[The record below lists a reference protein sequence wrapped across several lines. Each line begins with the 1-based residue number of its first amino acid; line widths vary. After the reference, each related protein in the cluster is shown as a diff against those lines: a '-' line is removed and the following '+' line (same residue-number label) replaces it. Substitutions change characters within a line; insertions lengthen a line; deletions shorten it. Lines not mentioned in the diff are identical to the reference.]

1 MMNRKTLAHFFMEEA
16 RAHPATPAGLP
27 GIVSQLAL
35 ASKVIAR
42 ETARI
47 ALHNRTGTAGEAN
60 VTGDEQKKMDL
71 YSNEI
76 VLKALKGVPEVAAFV
91 SEELE
96 EIQVLSTTP
105 EARFI
110 VCADPFDGSSN
121 TDINGAVGTIF
132 GIYRRLST
140 GGLELERDVLRKGSD
155 QLAAGYVMYG
165 TSTMLVVTTG
175 HGVNGFTLD
184 ADLGEFVQTHPDIR
198 CPAKGKYYSANVGNH
213 RAWDPK
219 VRQFVDY
226 ITEKDPATKRPYSL
240 RYSGALVGDL
250 HRILLEGGIYF
261 YPADAKNKS
270 GKLRFL
276 YECAPLAMVAEQAGG
291 KATTGEQRI
300 LDLRAESA
308 HHRVPLA
315 IGSAEDVALFDKFAK
330 NGTAQ

>member
-1 MMNRKTLAHFFMEEA
+1 MTRKTLAHFFAEEV
-16 RAHPATPAGLP
+16 RAHPAVPGALA

-47 ALHNRTGTAGEAN
+47 ALHNRTGSAGEAN
-60 VTGDEQKKMDL
+60 ITGDEQKKMDV
-71 YSNEI
+71 YSNDI
-76 VLKALKGVPEVAAFV
+76 VLKALRGAPGVAAFV
-91 SEELE
+91 SEEMD
-96 EIQVLSTTP
+96 EIQVLSDAA
-105 EARFI
+105 EAQFI

-121 TDINGAVGTIF
+121 TDINGSVGTIF
-132 GIYRRLST
+132 GIYGTKSAGPLDPSQ
-140 GGLELERDVLRKGSD
+140 DILRKGSE
-155 QLAAGYVMYG
+155 QVAAGYVMYG
-165 TSTMLVVTTG
+165 TSTLLVLTLG
-175 HGVNGFTLD
+175 HGVHGFTLD
-184 ADLGEFVQTHPDIR
+184 GDVGEFVLTHPDIR

-213 RAWDPK
+213 RAWDGST
-219 VRQFVDY
+219 RQFVDY

-270 GKLRFL
+270 GKLRLL

-291 KATTGEQRI
+291 KATTGDQRI

-308 HHRVPLA
+308 HQRVPLV
-315 IGSAEDVALFDKFAK
+315 IGSAEDVALFGKFSQ
-330 NGTAQ
+330 NGKAQ